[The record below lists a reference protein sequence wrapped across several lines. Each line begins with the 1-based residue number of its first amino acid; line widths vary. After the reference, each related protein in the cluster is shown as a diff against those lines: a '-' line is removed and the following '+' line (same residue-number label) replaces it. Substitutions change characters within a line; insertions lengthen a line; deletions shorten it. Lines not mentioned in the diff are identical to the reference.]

1 MWGEIELRGV
11 DRGETKT
18 TKIKPNSSPSPP
30 QTQIKAPPHPLLTS
44 MSVLGIFNEL
54 CFLLPFCMTRVNR

>member
-30 QTQIKAPPHPLLTS
+30 QTQIKAPPPPPAYLHECAWDLQ
-44 MSVLGIFNEL
+44 
-54 CFLLPFCMTRVNR
+54 